1 MDIGAWLSALGLERY
16 EAAFRAHDVDGD
28 LLPRLTADDLRE
40 IGVASV
46 GHRRKMLD
54 AIASLTPPA
63 SAAPAHGP
71 GPASAAQADT
81 GDAGAAAPSDGSGPE
96 RRQLTVLFADLT
108 ESTLLSARLDPEE
121 MGALLRRYQDTVSAA
136 VAEYGGHVAKFMG
149 DGVLAYFGWPH
160 ADEDA
165 AERAVHAG
173 LATVRAVSALDVA
186 GQHLDCRIGIATGL
200 VVVGELIGERA
211 AREEMVAG
219 ETPNMAARLQDLA
232 RPGQVLVAPFTRQL
246 LGETFDLRQL
256 RPQTLKGFA
265 APVTAW
271 QVRGEAQ
278 SISRFHAKRGRS
290 PLPLIGREA
299 ERTTLMQAWA
309 EAGAGRGSTWLL
321 SGPAGIGKSR
331 LVQAVI
337 SDALGGQDWPIQL
350 QCSPFQGD
358 TALHPVIRYVTITAE
373 IDAAAPSATQID
385 QIRKALKRYGHAPDM
400 APLLAWLLGIETP
413 DMPALATSA
422 SDAKRVA
429 MKALVQLIHGIAVQT
444 PLLLIVED
452 VHWADPTTLDLIGRV
467 ARTLAD
473 HRVLMILTSRPE
485 LPAILAPDAMAQ
497 DGRRPFS
504 DLRRLDLGRLDN
516 AATLEIA
523 ARIAG
528 DTVLPDA
535 LLAEIARRTDG
546 VPLFVEELTK
556 SMLEVRARPPDTG
569 DDDTGPAQGDAVSIP
584 ATLHDSLMTRLDR
597 LGPVKTVAQT
607 AAVIGRSFKR
617 NLLQLLLKADDDAL
631 DAALERLQEA
641 ELIYVVKAAAQ
652 REVTFEFKHA
662 LVRDAAYE
670 SLLKRTRRSLH
681 ARLYHLL
688 ADDPEAAPAL
698 VARHAEGG
706 DLRKQAMQAWEKA
719 GALALARPAYAEAA
733 AAYAAAIRL
742 CKGLGKGLDRGMDS
756 GLEDESDLLRQEL
769 RLTNRL
775 GLAQMGALGYQAAPV
790 GDIFQ
795 TALDLAERIGDPD
808 LVFPAVFGLCTHRYT
823 AGQRF
828 ATFGRLVDRA
838 HEVLGALDDK
848 SRRLNAPRLLA
859 LQTVRDFHAADYA
872 QVIARVDQV
881 YAVYDN
887 EQVRTL
893 VHRYGEDSRITA
905 TGYLAWALSF
915 MGRVDAARGAVD
927 TAVGWARE
935 LDHGASLAMAL
946 LNGAARNA
954 IWLRDI
960 QGCMI
965 AAGEALQ
972 LARRQSL
979 PLWEHYAQLHLG
991 LTLAHSGKSAEV
1003 AMLASGLERFLNS
1016 GVRVLAT
1023 PNLTL
1028 LAEAQIRLGEVAAAR
1043 RTLDAARSAI
1053 TTAQDLPFEPDLAC
1067 AEARLALVD
1076 GADTDQA
1083 CTLLRHAL
1091 DVAQG
1096 QGAHLPALRAATA
1109 LAQLMAERGKVE
1121 AARDLLTAQVGGL
1134 AVPRQPLADLT
1145 AARILLDT
1153 LA

>member
-1 MDIGAWLSALGLERY
+1 ME
-16 EAAFRAHDVDGD
+16 
-28 LLPRLTADDLRE
+28 
-40 IGVASV
+40 
-46 GHRRKMLD
+46 
-54 AIASLTPPA
+54 
-63 SAAPAHGP
+63 
-71 GPASAAQADT
+71 
-81 GDAGAAAPSDGSGPE
+81 
-96 RRQLTVLFADLT
+96 
-108 ESTLLSARLDPEE
+108 
-121 MGALLRRYQDTVSAA
+121 
-136 VAEYGGHVAKFMG
+136 
-149 DGVLAYFGWPH
+149 
-160 ADEDA
+160 
-165 AERAVHAG
+165 
-173 LATVRAVSALDVA
+173 
-186 GQHLDCRIGIATGL
+186 
-200 VVVGELIGERA
+200 
-211 AREEMVAG
+211 
-219 ETPNMAARLQDLA
+219 
-232 RPGQVLVAPFTRQL
+232 
-246 LGETFDLRQL
+246 
-256 RPQTLKGFA
+256 
-265 APVTAW
+265 
-271 QVRGEAQ
+271 
-278 SISRFHAKRGRS
+278 
-290 PLPLIGREA
+290 
-299 ERTTLMQAWA
+299 
-309 EAGAGRGSTWLL
+309 
-321 SGPAGIGKSR
+321 
-331 LVQAVI
+331 
-337 SDALGGQDWPIQL
+337 
-350 QCSPFQGD
+350 
-358 TALHPVIRYVTITAE
+358 
-373 IDAAAPSATQID
+373 
-385 QIRKALKRYGHAPDM
+385 
-400 APLLAWLLGIETP
+400 
-413 DMPALATSA
+413 
-422 SDAKRVA
+422 
-429 MKALVQLIHGIAVQT
+429 
-444 PLLLIVED
+444 
-452 VHWADPTTLDLIGRV
+452 
-467 ARTLAD
+467 
-473 HRVLMILTSRPE
+473 
-485 LPAILAPDAMAQ
+485 
-497 DGRRPFS
+497 
-504 DLRRLDLGRLDN
+504 LGRLDN

-556 SMLEVRARPPDTG
+556 SMLEVRARTPDDADNAG
-569 DDDTGPAQGDAVSIP
+569 AMQGDAVAIP

-607 AAVIGRSFKR
+607 AAVIGRSFRR
-617 NLLQLLLKADDDAL
+617 NLLQVLMKADDDAL

-706 DLRKQAMQAWEKA
+706 DLHKQAMDAWEKA
-719 GALALARPAYAEAA
+719 GALALARPAHAEAA

-742 CKGLGKGLDRGMDS
+742 CKGLGKGLGKELGKGMD
-756 GLEDESDLLRQEL
+756 DASDLLRQEL

-823 AGQRF
+823 AGHRF

-859 LQTVRDFHAADYA
+859 LQTVRDFHAADYKG
-872 QVIARVDQV
+872 VITRVDQV
-881 YAVYDN
+881 YAVYDD
-887 EQVRTL
+887 EQVKTL

-915 MGRVDAARGAVD
+915 MGRVDAARAAVAD
-927 TAVGWARE
+927 AVGWARE

-991 LTLAHSGKSAEV
+991 LTLAHSGKSADV

-1028 LAEAQIRLGEVAAAR
+1028 LAEAQLRLGEVAAAR

-1053 TTAQDLPFEPDLAC
+1053 TTAADLPFAPDLAC

-1076 GADTDQA
+1076 GADTDHA
-1083 CTLLRHAL
+1083 CTLLRQAL

-1109 LAQLMAERGKVE
+1109 LAQLMAECGKID
-1121 AARDLLTAQVGGL
+1121 AARDLLAAQVGGL
-1134 AVPRQPLADLT
+1134 AVPKQPLADLT
-1145 AARILLDT
+1145 AARTLLDT